1 MITVITSCAV
11 LNLYLT
17 YNYVK
22 KRDQKRTWLVSLA
35 GCRGPT
41 CSLVAGLTNLAVSV
55 LARALFDFDIIII
68 IVGLCCLVCLSPN
81 ELQCRASA

>member
-17 YNYVK
+17 YNYAK
-22 KRDQKRTWLVSLA
+22 ERDQKRTWLVSLA
-35 GCRGPT
+35 GCT